1 MGTSG
6 AKGQPAFGSA
16 DALTSQATALAARAM
31 KLKALMATAT
41 AQTEESI
48 CGAGSSGGGDKEDE
62 KEGEEHDEEDDDD
75 EDDEEASRR
84 NGGVAVGGGSQS
96 AAVSALASVKRGLGA
111 TSGGG
116 NDAAKALRKLTK
128 RKVMAPD
135 SGL

>member
-16 DALTSQATALAARAM
+16 DALTSQATALAARAK
-31 KLKALMATAT
+31 KLRALMATAT

-48 CGAGSSGGGDKEDE
+48 GGGSGGDNDHGDE
-62 KEGEEHDEEDDDD
+62 KEGEEHDEEDDDED
-75 EDDEEASRR
+75 EDEASRR
-84 NGGVAVGGGSQS
+84 NGGVVVGGGSQS
-96 AAVSALASVKRGLGA
+96 AAVNALASVKRGLGA
-111 TSGGG
+111 TTGGG

-128 RKVMAPD
+128 RMAPD